1 MSNKKILAGILGLFS
16 ATLVL
21 LAFLLFFT
29 NDESKIP
36 EHTNQALSSKK
47 KIPSS
52 PSNVQEPLP
61 PPAPSSQANP
71 AVNQIAQADP
81 ISDVLSNTSLDFT
94 GVVTKLLETLPRLD
108 PERQAEAAHHISN
121 LSDDTTCS
129 TWSRLVASNSLPTPT
144 AEVLFNDMLNRPH
157 ELLMPF
163 LGAIADQPTH
173 PLHKDSTDVLETLF
187 GQPPQGTPWS
197 AWVKNSSSQEGN
209 KK

>member
-1 MSNKKILAGILGLFS
+1 MSNKKILAVILGLFS
-16 ATLVL
+16 ATVAL

-47 KIPSS
+47 EIPSS

-197 AWVKNSSSQEGN
+197 VWVKNSQLQESTGR
-209 KK
+209 

>member
-1 MSNKKILAGILGLFS
+1 MPAGILVLFS
-16 ATLVL
+16 ATVAL

-29 NDESKIP
+29 KEESKTP
-36 EHTNQALSSKK
+36 EHSTQALSPKK
-47 KIPSS
+47 EIPSS
-52 PSNVQEPLP
+52 PRNVQEPLP
-61 PPAPSSQANP
+61 PPAPSPQANP
-71 AVNQIAQADP
+71 VVNLIAPADP

-94 GVVTKLLETLPRLD
+94 GVVTKLLETLPSLD

-129 TWSRLVASNSLPTPT
+129 TWSRLVASNSLPTPA

-157 ELLMPF
+157 DLLMPF
-163 LGAIADQPTH
+163 LGAIADQPVH

-197 AWVKNSSSQEGN
+197 AWVKTSLLQDGN

>member
-1 MSNKKILAGILGLFS
+1 MGLFS
-16 ATLVL
+16 ATVVL

-29 NDESKIP
+29 NEESQTP
-36 EHTNQALSSKK
+36 EHSTQALSPQKE
-47 KIPSS
+47 IPSS
-52 PSNVQEPLP
+52 PRIVQEPLP
-61 PPAPSSQANP
+61 PLAPSPQANP
-71 AVNQIAQADP
+71 AVNQIAPADP

-94 GVVTKLLETLPRLD
+94 GVVNKLLETLPRLA

-197 AWVKNSSSQEGN
+197 VWVKNSSSQEGN

>member
-1 MSNKKILAGILGLFS
+1 MSNKKILAVILGLFS
-16 ATLVL
+16 ATVAL

-29 NDESKIP
+29 KEESQTP
-36 EHTNQALSSKK
+36 EHSTQALSPKK
-47 KIPSS
+47 EIPSS
-52 PSNVQEPLP
+52 PRNVQEPLP
-61 PPAPSSQANP
+61 PPAPSPQANP
-71 AVNQIAQADP
+71 VVNLIAPADP

-94 GVVTKLLETLPRLD
+94 GVVNKLLETLPRLA

-129 TWSRLVASNSLPTPT
+129 TWSRLVASNSLPTPA

-163 LGAIADQPTH
+163 LGAIADQPVH

-197 AWVKNSSSQEGN
+197 AWVKTSLLQDGN

>member
-1 MSNKKILAGILGLFS
+1 MSNKKILAVILGLFS
-16 ATLVL
+16 ATVAL

-29 NDESKIP
+29 NEESQAP
-36 EHTNQALSSKK
+36 EHSIQALSPKNES
-47 KIPSS
+47 PSS
-52 PSNVQEPLP
+52 PRNVQEPLP
-61 PPAPSSQANP
+61 PPAPSPQANP
-71 AVNQIAQADP
+71 DVNQIAPADP

-129 TWSRLVASNSLPTPT
+129 TWSRLVASNSLPQPA

-157 ELLMPF
+157 DLLMPF
-163 LGAIADQPTH
+163 LGAIADQPVH

-197 AWVKNSSSQEGN
+197 AWVKTSLLQDGN